1 VTRCFVRLQVKV
13 NKTSKETDMSYIKT
27 ENLVEDLGNQ
37 LKEGIID
44 KKQYVEALLIIY
56 GHK

>member
-1 VTRCFVRLQVKV
+1 
-13 NKTSKETDMSYIKT
+13 MSYIKT